1 MFGGFQ
7 PQAFQPA
14 FQQVRVTSGVVPAGR
29 GGGRRRR
36 RYFVEID
43 KETFLVD
50 TQEEAIALL
59 NQAAALASKAAEEA
73 ARAVVKARLPRV
85 RRLGKVAP
93 VALSARIKT
102 DVPATPELVRAK
114 SAIQSI
120 YDEAAQRAEMQLLL
134 ERQTADDDERDIED
148 LIAIGA
154 L

>member
-14 FQQVRVTSGVVPAGR
+14 FQQIEVTAGVVPAGR

-43 KETFLVD
+43 KERFFVD
-50 TQEEAIALL
+50 TPE
-59 NQAAALASKAAEEA
+59 QAAALLHQASALAAQAAETA
-73 ARAVVKARLPRV
+73 AKAVVKARLPRV
-85 RRLGKVAP
+85 KRLGKVAP

-102 DVPATPELVRAK
+102 DVPSTPELARAK
-114 SAIQSI
+114 SAIQAI
-120 YDEAAQRAEMQLLL
+120 YDAAAQRAEMQLLL
-134 ERQTADDDERDIED
+134 ERQAADDDERDIED